1 MRVASRPAL
10 AAVAVATLLVGR
22 GPVWAAGSAAG
33 PPGPARAG
41 GPALSAQE
49 VIGRANDLIA
59 AGKTK
64 EAVALLR
71 EAAARDPKQPVVQF
85 TLGSIFLRTKNYDGA
100 IAAYQAGLAVAPANL
115 LARRALA
122 TAQRGKGDLPAAR
135 ATLEALWREA
145 PTFRPAG
152 EDLAEVVAAQGDRR
166 GAIEIYR
173 YLIETY
179 GAAEDTHL
187 ARIHGALGKVLEAD
201 GDRAAALAA
210 YREALR
216 INPKHAAARAAI
228 ARLSR

>member
-1 MRVASRPAL
+1 MRNEKDRGAGVGLALSALVAVLLAGPAGAADPAADAL
-10 AAVAVATLLVGR
+10 AAVRRGQALIQEGR
-22 GPVWAAGSAAG
+22 T
-33 PPGPARAG
+33 
-41 GPALSAQE
+41 QE
-49 VIGRANDLIA
+49 GVS
-59 AGKTK
+59 
-64 EAVALLR
+64 VLR
-71 EAAARDPKQPVVQF
+71 EAAARAPKNPTVQF
-85 TLGSIFLRTKNYDGA
+85 AVGGALMSARDYEGA
-100 IAAYQAGLAVAPANL
+100 IAALQAGLALAPHSL

-122 TAQRGKGDLPAAR
+122 TAQRGKGDLAAAR

-179 GAAEDTHL
+179 GPAEDTHL

-216 INPKHAAARAAI
+216 INPKHAAARAALK
-228 ARLSR
+228 RLSR